1 MYCIGPWDLCWSC
14 GTSYYITNPR
24 CSSPRTSHPPSPPK
38 KKGSPSLIFTL
49 DIHAGAGEREREKEK
64 NKQNTAYKHMKS
76 RLPRMIS
83 ISNIFLS
90 DEAKGVAVVASNS
103 PDTLEKLH
111 PNAWKLVMFVQ
122 LRRG

>member
-1 MYCIGPWDLCWSC
+1 MAAQNLWE
-14 GTSYYITNPR
+14 R
-24 CSSPRTSHPPSPPK
+24 
-38 KKGSPSLIFTL
+38 
-49 DIHAGAGEREREKEK
+49 EREREKEK

-103 PDTLEKLH
+103 PDTSEKLH

-122 LRRG
+122 LRRGQGISSPIHFVASDFQLWKPSGKKLS

>member
-1 MYCIGPWDLCWSC
+1 MYCIGPWDLF
-14 GTSYYITNPR
+14 GVVAQATI
-24 CSSPRTSHPPSPPK
+24 SPIQDALPPAPPTRPPPPK
-38 KKGSPSLIFTL
+38 KKGSPSLIFTS

-76 RLPRMIS
+76 RLPRIS
-83 ISNIFLS
+83 ISNVFLS

-103 PDTLEKLH
+103 PDTSEKLH